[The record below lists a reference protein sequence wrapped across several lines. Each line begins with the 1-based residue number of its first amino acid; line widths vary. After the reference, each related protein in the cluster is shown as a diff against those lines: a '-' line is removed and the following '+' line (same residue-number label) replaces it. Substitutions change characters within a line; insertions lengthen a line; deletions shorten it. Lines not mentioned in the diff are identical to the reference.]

1 VETLMGESPAPA
13 SRRQTFFETESVD
26 QLVTMVLELATELWT
41 IRERLFVLERAAD
54 NLGIPLPAAIEGY
67 QLTEAESAELAGM
80 RQRML
85 TELLRTVG
93 QKRAAAM
100 P

>member
-1 VETLMGESPAPA
+1 MIDRNDDGPAL
-13 SRRQTFFETESVD
+13 RRQLFFENESVD

-54 NLGIPLPAAIEGY
+54 NLGMPLRAAIEGY
-67 QLTEAESAELAGM
+67 QLTESESAELAGM

-93 QKRAAAM
+93 QKRAAVI